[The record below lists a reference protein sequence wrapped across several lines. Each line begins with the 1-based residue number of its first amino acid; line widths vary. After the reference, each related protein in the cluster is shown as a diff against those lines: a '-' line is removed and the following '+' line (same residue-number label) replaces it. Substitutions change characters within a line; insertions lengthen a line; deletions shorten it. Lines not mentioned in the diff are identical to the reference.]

1 MQGYGDVGLC
11 GWKREGERKG
21 RRMGGGLRGVREG
34 LEDKVRDT
42 AACCISQV
50 SHRRWKGNL
59 HFQSHHIATYVSSN
73 SDESKGIFSSPMHR
87 AFNLGSSNCVLK
99 QSQPIATV

>member
-1 MQGYGDVGLC
+1 MQGYGDVMLVSVVGK
-11 GWKREGERKG
+11 GGREEGKEDGGVGEG
-21 RRMGGGLRGVREG
+21 GVREG

-59 HFQSHHIATYVSSN
+59 HF
-73 SDESKGIFSSPMHR
+73 
-87 AFNLGSSNCVLK
+87 
-99 QSQPIATV
+99 

>member
-1 MQGYGDVGLC
+1 MLVSVVGK
-11 GWKREGERKG
+11 GGREEGKEDGED
-21 RRMGGGLRGVREG
+21 GVREG

-59 HFQSHHIATYVSSN
+59 HFSSHHIATYL
-73 SDESKGIFSSPMHR
+73 R
-87 AFNLGSSNCVLK
+87 AVMNLMVFVYTPCTGPLIWDH
-99 QSQPIATV
+99 QTVC

>member
-1 MQGYGDVGLC
+1 MLVSVVGK
-11 GWKREGERKG
+11 GGREEGKEDGED
-21 RRMGGGLRGVREG
+21 GVREG

-59 HFQSHHIATYVSSN
+59 HFSSHLIATYL
-73 SDESKGIFSSPMHR
+73 R
-87 AFNLGSSNCVLK
+87 
-99 QSQPIATV
+99 TVMNAPAP

>member
-1 MQGYGDVGLC
+1 MLVSVVGK
-11 GWKREGERKG
+11 GGREEGKEDEDG
-21 RRMGGGLRGVREG
+21 GVREG

-59 HFQSHHIATYVSSN
+59 HFSSHHIATY
-73 SDESKGIFSSPMHR
+73 
-87 AFNLGSSNCVLK
+87 L
-99 QSQPIATV
+99 QTVMISRVFFHPPCIGPLIWDHQTVC